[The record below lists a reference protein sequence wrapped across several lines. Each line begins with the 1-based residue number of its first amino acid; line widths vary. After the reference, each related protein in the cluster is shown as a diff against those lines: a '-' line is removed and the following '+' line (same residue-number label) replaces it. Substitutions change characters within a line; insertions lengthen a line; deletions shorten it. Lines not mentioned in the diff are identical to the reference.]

1 MSDIIEHANVDVAL
15 GAAQIE
21 MGRLIKGSTN
31 SAFKK
36 PDGKPS
42 TYADLA
48 DVVDAVRVPFA
59 NNGLA
64 FYHFIDHRPELGMC
78 MVTRL
83 IHGKSGTYIECPV
96 PMIIDRNNMH
106 GLKSAS
112 TYCKR
117 IGVESISGIAPED
130 DDGNAASKAAPKV
143 PKQSSNGSLANPP
156 HPSASSMKKTLA
168 ALDADL
174 ADCFSTVTLD
184 SLEADYEYGMERDNW
199 PGRDTESEFYEQSYP
214 CQVRRKF
221 YDRRMELERSAAPLT
236 ERNILMAGE

>member
-1 MSDIIEHANVDVAL
+1 MTDIIEHANVDVAL

-130 DDGNAASKAAPKV
+130 DDGNAAMKAAPKAAPV
-143 PKQSSNGSLANPP
+143 TAPPASRISSAQ
-156 HPSASSMKKTLA
+156 MKKMLPV
-168 ALDADL
+168 LDTEL
-174 ADCFSTVTLD
+174 GDCFSTVALD
-184 SLEADYEYGMERDNW
+184 RLEKAWTAGMDKDGWPDPKPDSDEYEFSFR
-199 PGRDTESEFYEQSYP
+199 R
-214 CQVRRKF
+214 QVKDKF
-221 YDRRMELERSAAPLT
+221 ADRRREIELNATIEMEPAE
-236 ERNILMAGE
+236 